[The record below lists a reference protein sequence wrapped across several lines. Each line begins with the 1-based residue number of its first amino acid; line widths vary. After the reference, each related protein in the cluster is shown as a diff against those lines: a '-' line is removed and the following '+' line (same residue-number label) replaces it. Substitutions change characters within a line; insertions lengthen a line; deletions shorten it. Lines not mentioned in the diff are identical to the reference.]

1 MWSKRS
7 TNPAHRLT
15 TRLRRLEQRLENFIE
30 GNAARLFPT
39 VQTQRDLAASLVQA
53 MLTGIENEPDGALI
67 GPNLFTLSTS
77 PEWAAELN
85 ANPILLA
92 GLTQMLQDESKQ
104 AGLDFQSPLAIRVQ
118 ESFQLLPGQY
128 RVQATH
134 SRVNLGSTSA
144 METQNSPPVE
154 VVPAHAFL
162 IVDGVQVFLLTQP
175 VINIG
180 RRPDNH
186 LVIDDARISRLHAQ
200 LRAVHGQYVIF
211 DLDSTGGTWVNGE
224 RIRQSTL
231 IPGDVVSLSGVPL
244 VYGQETAY
252 PEETQKVP
260 LSD

>member
-7 TNPAHRLT
+7 TNSAQRLT
-15 TRLRRLEQRLENFIE
+15 ARLRSLEQRLENFIE

-39 VQTQRDLAASLVQA
+39 VQTQSDLATSLVQA
-53 MLTGIENEPDGALI
+53 MQAGIESGPDGALI

-85 ANPILLA
+85 ANPILLE
-92 GLTQMLQDESKQ
+92 GLTQAIQDESNL
-104 AGLDFQSPLAIRVQ
+104 AGLYFQSPLAIRIQ

-134 SRVNLGSTSA
+134 SRVNLGSTAA
-144 METQNSPPVE
+144 METQNSPPAE
-154 VVPAHAFL
+154 TAPLYAFL
-162 IVDGVQVFLLTQP
+162 IVDGVQVFPLTQP

-186 LVIDDARISRLHAQ
+186 LVIDDTRISRLHAQ

-224 RIRQSTL
+224 KVRQRTL

-244 VYGQETAY
+244 VYGQETSY
-252 PEETQKVP
+252 PEDTQKVS

>member
-7 TNPAHRLT
+7 PNPAQKLA
-15 TRLRRLEQRLENFIE
+15 TRLRHLEQRLENFIE

-39 VQTQRDLAASLVQA
+39 VQTQRDLAVSLVQA
-53 MLTGIENEPDGALI
+53 MLTGIESGPDGDLI
-67 GPNLFTLSTS
+67 GPNLFILSTS

-85 ANPILLA
+85 ANPILLE
-92 GLTQMLQDESKQ
+92 GLTQTLQDESNQ
-104 AGLDFQSPLAIRVQ
+104 AGVKFQSQLAIRIQ
-118 ESFQLLPGQY
+118 ESLELLPGQY
-128 RVQATH
+128 QVQATH

-144 METQNSPPVE
+144 METQNSLPAE
-154 VVPAHAFL
+154 TVPAHAFL
-162 IVDGVQVFLLTQP
+162 IVDGVQIFPLTQP

-180 RRPDNH
+180 RRTDNH
-186 LVIDDARISRLHAQ
+186 LVIEDARISRLHAQ

-224 RIRQSTL
+224 RVKQSTL

-244 VYGQETAY
+244 VYGQETIY
-252 PEETQKVP
+252 PEDTQKVP

>member
-1 MWSKRS
+1 MWSKQS
-7 TNPAHRLT
+7 TNPAQKLTARLHQ
-15 TRLRRLEQRLENFIE
+15 LEQRLENLIE

-39 VQTQRDLAASLVQA
+39 VQTQRDLAMSLVQIMQA
-53 MLTGIENEPDGALI
+53 GIEIGPDGALI
-67 GPNLFTLSTS
+67 GPNLFTLYTS

-85 ANPILLA
+85 ANPILLE
-92 GLTQMLQDESKQ
+92 GLTQALQYESSQ
-104 AGLDFQSPLAIRVQ
+104 VGLEFQSPLTIRILESVQ
-118 ESFQLLPGQY
+118 LQPGQY

-144 METQNSPPVE
+144 METLDNPPTETAPV
-154 VVPAHAFL
+154 HAFL
-162 IVDGVQVFLLTQP
+162 IVDGVQVFPLTQP

-186 LVIDDARISRLHAQ
+186 LVIDDPRISRLHAQ
-200 LRAVHGQYVIF
+200 LRAINGQYIIF

-224 RIRQSTL
+224 RVRQSTL

-244 VYGQETAY
+244 VYGQETTY
-252 PEETQKVP
+252 TEDTQKVS